1 MNIFTTVTRVRFA
14 HDDKSR
20 LACSSSD
27 NQLSICQ
34 VIPEPAT
41 VIAVLQGHTGG
52 VTGIWPYKPFILKNA
67 TRELSKIG
75 TLAFGPVVL
84 NWYLILLDGLFST
97 DGSEISL
104 HTKLSLIL
112 RFELS

>member
-41 VIAVLQGHTGG
+41 VIAVLQGHTGD
-52 VTGIWPYKPFILKNA
+52 VTGIWLNKPLFFLKN
-67 TRELSKIG
+67 G
-75 TLAFGPVVL
+75 TLEMSK
-84 NWYLILLDGLFST
+84 NWNSNIWSSCLKFNKSSTKYLIRQVGFSA
-97 DGSEISL
+97 
-104 HTKLSLIL
+104 
-112 RFELS
+112 